1 MDKLTDPTFL
11 RATGPGSIGQQLD
24 GYLYLSPIAPL
35 VRAFALP
42 APVLVGALIAIAEVG
57 VGIGI
62 LTGLAYRLSAFGGFA
77 LSVMFWLTASWATH
91 PYYFGNDLPYAA
103 GWLVLAIGGPVGW
116 SIAHRLDRFVP
127 PPDPDAVRPQ
137 GEVVSRRQ
145 VIRMAAEVAVVGV
158 AAAVVGGAAWLL
170 SGAGT
175 ATATAGAPSPSPAP
189 SPLAPTPR
197 LPSLSSSPAPSTLVS
212 ASASPTGSAGDVV
225 ANLADIARH
234 HALAVTDPVTG
245 DAAVLFRLASGQVVG
260 YDAACT
266 HEGCPVEFDAGS
278 ELLVCPCHGAVFDPA
293 HQARVLAG
301 PTRRALLELP
311 LHIDPATGAITFT
324 T

>member
-1 MDKLTDPTFL
+1 
-11 RATGPGSIGQQLD
+11 
-24 GYLYLSPIAPL
+24 
-35 VRAFALP
+35 
-42 APVLVGALIAIAEVG
+42 
-57 VGIGI
+57 
-62 LTGLAYRLSAFGGFA
+62 
-77 LSVMFWLTASWATH
+77 
-91 PYYFGNDLPYAA
+91 
-103 GWLVLAIGGPVGW
+103 
-116 SIAHRLDRFVP
+116 
-127 PPDPDAVRPQ
+127 
-137 GEVVSRRQ
+137 
-145 VIRMAAEVAVVGV
+145 MAAEVAVVGV

-175 ATATAGAPSPSPAP
+175 ATATAGAPRPSPAP

-197 LPSLSSSPAPSTLVS
+197 LPSLSSSPAPSTS
-212 ASASPTGSAGDVV
+212 ASASASAPASASAGASASPTGSAGDVV

-324 T
+324 A